1 MINASLKN
9 YRQSPRKMR
18 GVANLIKGKPV
29 TYALDTLAHINK
41 KAGDPLYALLASA
54 VSNAKNNFNMDKE
67 NLIVKDVRVDG
78 GLILKRNMPRAR
90 GMAYRINKR
99 TSHVN
104 ITLIPK
110 VEKASK
116 TKKTAEVK
124 KEVKETVKVKKEQK

>member
-18 GVANLIKGKPV
+18 GVANIIKGKPV
-29 TYALDTLAHINK
+29 SYALDTLAHINK

-54 VSNAKNNFNMDKE
+54 VSNAKNNFNMEKD
-67 NLIVKDVRVDG
+67 NLIVKDIRVDG

-104 ITLIPK
+104 ITLAPK
-110 VEKASK
+110 VVKEIKA
-116 TKKTAEVK
+116 KKPVVEVK
-124 KEVKETVKVKKEQK
+124 KETVKVKKEQK

>member
-29 TYALDTLAHINK
+29 SYALDTLAHINK

-54 VSNAKNNFNMDKE
+54 VSNAKNNFNMEKD
-67 NLIVKDVRVDG
+67 NLIVKDIRVDG

-104 ITLIPK
+104 ITLAPK
-110 VEKASK
+110 VVKEIKA
-116 TKKTAEVK
+116 KKPVVEVK
-124 KEVKETVKVKKEQK
+124 KETVKVKKEQK

>member
-18 GVANLIKGKPV
+18 GVANIIKGKPV
-29 TYALDTLAHINK
+29 SYALDTLAHINK

-54 VSNAKNNFNMDKE
+54 VSNAKNNFNMEKD
-67 NLIVKDVRVDG
+67 NLIVKDIRVDG

-104 ITLIPK
+104 ITLAPK
-110 VEKASK
+110 VVK
-116 TKKTAEVK
+116 EVK
-124 KEVKETVKVKKEQK
+124 AKKPLVEAKKETVKVKKEQK

>member
-29 TYALDTLAHINK
+29 TIALDTLAHINK

-54 VSNAKNNFNMDKE
+54 VSNAKNNFNMEKE
-67 NLIVKDVRVDG
+67 GLIVKDIRIDSG
-78 GLILKRNMPRAR
+78 FILKRNMPRAR

-104 ITLIPK
+104 ITLAPKPEKAPKAKLASK
-110 VEKASK
+110 VEN
-116 TKKTAEVK
+116 K
-124 KEVKETVKVKKEQK
+124 KEVKVKKEQK